1 MRHQM
6 QQTTRATEEIRK
18 SIEPYREQIMKV
30 IPKERLDYL
39 LTLSEEQLDNMDF
52 EALKGTPGQ

>member
-6 QQTTRATEEIRK
+6 QQTIRATEELRK
-18 SIEPYREQIMKV
+18 SIQPYREQIVKV

-39 LTLSEEQLDNMDF
+39 LTLSEEQLDNMSFDD
-52 EALKGTPGQ
+52 LNGKR

>member
-6 QQTTRATEEIRK
+6 QQTTRAKEEIRK